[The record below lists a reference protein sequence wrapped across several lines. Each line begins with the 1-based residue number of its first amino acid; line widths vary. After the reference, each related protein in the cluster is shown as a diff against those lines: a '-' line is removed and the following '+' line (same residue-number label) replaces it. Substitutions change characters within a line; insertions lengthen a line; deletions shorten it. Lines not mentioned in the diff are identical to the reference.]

1 MLAPAAKS
9 FPAAI
14 GRKPLLQ
21 IQGLGVRYGSHWA
34 LHDFDLDVH
43 QGDMVGII
51 GPNGGGKSTLFKAI
65 LGLVPPTAGR
75 VLKPSGALR
84 IGYVPQ
90 HLTYDTSFPITVGE
104 FLTVNHP
111 ARFFW
116 CGGVGRKQKREI
128 TDTLERL
135 HVADLLGQRLGTLSG
150 GQFQRILVASALLQ
164 KPELLL
170 LDEPSASV
178 DRRGSDDL
186 SDILEEIHRATS
198 LSVVFVSHDLHFVSH
213 LAKKVCCLNQTCCA
227 AGDPQTVLTEHL
239 LAQTYGA
246 TVHPW
251 RSFQPA
257 EPLPR

>member
-1 MLAPAAKS
+1 MNVSAADS
-9 FPAAI
+9 FHDDI
-14 GRKPLLQ
+14 DRKPLLR
-21 IQGLGVRYGSHWA
+21 IERLGVRYGSHWA
-34 LHDFDLDVH
+34 LRDFDLDVH
-43 QGDMVGII
+43 RGDMVGII

-65 LGLVPPTAGR
+65 LGLVAPTSGR
-75 VLKPSGALR
+75 VIKSSEALR

-111 ARFFW
+111 GRFFW

-150 GQFQRILVASALLQ
+150 GQFQRILVAAALLQ

-186 SDILEEIHRATS
+186 RDILKEIHHATS
-198 LSVVFVSHDLHFVSH
+198 LSVLFVSHDLHFVSH

-227 AGDPQTVLTEHL
+227 EGAPETVLTGHL
-239 LAQTYGA
+239 LAQTYGTA
-246 TVHPW
+246 GKPW
-251 RSFQPA
+251 PGLQPA

>member
-1 MLAPAAKS
+1 
-9 FPAAI
+9 
-14 GRKPLLQ
+14 
-21 IQGLGVRYGSHWA
+21 
-34 LHDFDLDVH
+34 
-43 QGDMVGII
+43 
-51 GPNGGGKSTLFKAI
+51 
-65 LGLVPPTAGR
+65 
-75 VLKPSGALR
+75 
-84 IGYVPQ
+84 
-90 HLTYDTSFPITVGE
+90 
-104 FLTVNHP
+104 
-111 ARFFW
+111 
-116 CGGVGRKQKREI
+116 
-128 TDTLERL
+128 
-135 HVADLLGQRLGTLSG
+135 
-150 GQFQRILVASALLQ
+150 
-164 KPELLL
+164 
-170 LDEPSASV
+170 V

>member
-1 MLAPAAKS
+1 MAIDLAVSYGDTKALSSSS
-9 FPAAI
+9 FSI
-14 GRKPLLQ
+14 GAGEL
-21 IQGLGVRYGSHWA
+21 VA
-34 LHDFDLDVH
+34 V
-43 QGDMVGII
+43 V
-51 GPNGGGKSTLFKAI
+51 GPNGAGKSTLFKAI
-65 LGLVPPTAGR
+65 LGLVAPTTGR
-75 VLKPSGALR
+75 VLKPSGAPR

-90 HLTYDTSFPITVGE
+90 HLAYDTSFPITVGE

-128 TDTLERL
+128 IDTLERL

-150 GQFQRILVASALLQ
+150 GQFQRILVAAALLQ

-186 SDILEEIHRATS
+186 SEILEEIHRSTS
-198 LSVVFVSHDLHFVSH
+198 LSILFVSHDLHFVSH

-227 AGDPQTVLTEHL
+227 TGDPETVLTDHL
-239 LAQTYGA
+239 LAQTYGS
-246 TVHPW
+246 TTHTW
-251 RSFQPA
+251 RGFQPSD
-257 EPLPR
+257 PLSR